1 MPLFQQKTKPVLP
14 ALTLTLTSKGQ
25 QSAHRLA
32 FYATALLFC
41 EVFALGAW
49 LWGHAV
55 LKNPTI
61 PGLAWDLG
69 VFWSASSVALLHGAP
84 AAYDWEL
91 LRAAEAA
98 GLSTSTF
105 GPFPYPPTFLLLIY
119 PLGKLPFGA
128 AALVLSAGGVALYL
142 TVLRSM
148 LRLQAGWFLPT
159 LAFPGVWVTLLAGQ
173 NSLFTLAAAAGALL
187 LLRRHPIASGA
198 CIAVLCIKPQLGVL
212 FPLFLLCQRQW
223 TALAS
228 AAVFSILSLALSW
241 LALGTETFLAFTHS
255 LAMFRH
261 VVVENGDSVLYGA
274 PTVFGV
280 LRTAGCSLAVSYL
293 AHALASLLVVSTC
306 VWLWR
311 SRCRFALRAATLPIA
326 TMLVQ
331 PYLLYYDLAWL
342 ALPIAWLTLDCL
354 RHGSSRSERAI
365 LVASWLVPAQAFFV
379 VFSHTMGQWA
389 PLVLIALL
397 VMTAQRARQARRS
410 ETAATPDW
418 VAATPGPIRNGG
430 VRPSADQPPAPARS
444 SNTGA

>member
-1 MPLFQQKTKPVLP
+1 MPRFQQKTKPASSASTRTP
-14 ALTLTLTSKGQ
+14 Q
-25 QSAHRLA
+25 ERQSAHRLA
-32 FYATALLFC
+32 FYAGALLFC

-49 LWGHAV
+49 LWGYAV

-69 VFWSASSVALLHGAP
+69 VFWSASGVALQHGAP
-84 AAYDWEL
+84 AAYDWDL

-105 GPFPYPPTFLLLIY
+105 GPFPYPPMFLLLIY
-119 PLGKLPFGA
+119 PLGKLSFGA
-128 AALVLSAGGVALYL
+128 AALVLSVGGVALYL
-142 TVLRSM
+142 AVLRSM
-148 LRLQAGWFLPT
+148 LRRQAGWFLPV

-173 NSLFTLAAAAGALL
+173 NSLFTLAAAAGGLL

-212 FPLFLLCQRQW
+212 FPLFLLCERQW

-228 AAVFSILSLALSW
+228 AALFSVLMLVLTW
-241 LALGTETFLAFTHS
+241 LALGTETFLAFAHS

-261 VVVENGDSVLYGA
+261 VVVENGGSVMYGA

-280 LRTAGCSLAVSYL
+280 LRTAGCSLATSYL
-293 AHALASLLVVSTC
+293 AHALASLLVVGTS

-311 SRCRFALRAATLPIA
+311 SRCRFALRAATLPLA

-331 PYLLYYDLAWL
+331 PYLIYYDLAWL
-342 ALPIAWLTLDCL
+342 ALPIAWLTLDCV
-354 RHGSSRSERAI
+354 RHGSSRVERAL
-365 LVASWLVPAQAFFV
+365 LVAAWLIPAQAFFV

-389 PLVLIALL
+389 PLVLVALL
-397 VMTAQRARQARRS
+397 AMSAQRARHAQRS
-410 ETAATPDW
+410 ETAATP
-418 VAATPGPIRNGG
+418 VSIRNGG
-430 VRPSADQPPAPARS
+430 VRRSADRPAVPARS
-444 SNTGA
+444 SNTGASP